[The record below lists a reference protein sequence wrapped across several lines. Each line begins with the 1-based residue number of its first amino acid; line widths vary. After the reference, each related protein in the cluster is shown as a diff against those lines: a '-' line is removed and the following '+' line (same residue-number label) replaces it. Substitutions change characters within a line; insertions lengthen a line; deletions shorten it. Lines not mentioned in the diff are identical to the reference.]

1 MNEQRLL
8 PRATA
13 KRIPQYYRQ
22 FQKLQA
28 EGVINIMSKDLAI
41 IMKIEPTTIRRDFS
55 YIGELGKQR
64 VGYDVNYVVAKLQSF
79 LGFDEPKSVVLIGAG
94 HLATALIN
102 YNYIK
107 GNNILI
113 RAAFDNSSEKV
124 GGVIRDIPVYH
135 MSDLARYLAENPHIT
150 VAILSAPSE
159 VAQEITDELVSQ
171 GIRGILNFS
180 SKRLDVPRTV
190 TVENVDLA
198 SKLQTLV
205 YLTDQA

>member
-1 MNEQRLL
+1 MNEQKL

-28 EGVINIMSKDLAI
+28 EGVVNIMSKDLAL
-41 IMKIEPTTIRRDFS
+41 IMKIESTTIRRDFS

-64 VGYDVNYVVAKLQSF
+64 VGYDVNYVVAKLQTF
-79 LGFDEPKSVVLIGAG
+79 LGFDQPKSVILIGAG

-113 RAAFDNSSEKV
+113 RAAFDNSTEKIGSE
-124 GGVIRDIPVYH
+124 IRDIPVYH
-135 MSDLARYLAENPHIT
+135 MSELATYLQAHPHIS

-159 VAQEITDELVSQ
+159 VAQEITDQLVAQ
-171 GIRGILNFS
+171 GISGILNFS
-180 SKRLDVPRTV
+180 SKRLDVPKHV
-190 TVENVDLA
+190 IVENVDLA

-205 YLTDQA
+205 YLTDQS

>member
-1 MNEQRLL
+1 MSETKL

-28 EGVINIMSKDLAI
+28 EGVTNIMSKDLAL
-41 IMKIEPTTIRRDFS
+41 IMKIESTTIRRDFS

-64 VGYDVNYVVAKLQSF
+64 VGYDVNYVVAKLQTF
-79 LGFDEPKSVVLIGAG
+79 LGFDEPKAVILIGAG

-113 RAAFDNSSEKV
+113 SAAFDNSTEKV
-124 GGVIRDIPVYH
+124 GSEIRDIPVYH
-135 MSDLARYLAENPHIT
+135 MSELATYLTANPQIT

-159 VAQEITDELVSQ
+159 VAQEITNQLIAQ
-171 GIRGILNFS
+171 GINGILNFS
-180 SKRLDVPRTV
+180 SKRLDVPKHV
-190 TVENVDLA
+190 VVENVDLA

-205 YLTDQA
+205 YLTDQT

>member
-1 MNEQRLL
+1 MNEQKL

-22 FQKLQA
+22 FQKLQT
-28 EGVINIMSKDLAI
+28 EGVKNIMSKDLAV
-41 IMKIEPTTIRRDFS
+41 IMKIESTTIRRDFS

-64 VGYDVNYVVAKLQSF
+64 VGYDVNYVVSKLQTF
-79 LGFDEPKSVVLIGAG
+79 LGFDEEKSVVLIGAG

-113 RAAFDNSSEKV
+113 RAAFDNSTEKV
-124 GGVIRDIPVYH
+124 GSEIRDIPVYH
-135 MSDLARYLAENPHIT
+135 MSELAPYLNANQHIT

-159 VAQEITDELVSQ
+159 VAQDIANDLVAH
-171 GIRGILNFS
+171 GISGILNFS
-180 SKRLDVPRTV
+180 SKRLDVPKHV
-190 TVENVDLA
+190 IVENVDLA

>member
-1 MNEQRLL
+1 MSENKL

-22 FQKLQA
+22 FQKLQE
-28 EGVINIMSKDLAI
+28 EGIKNIMSKDLAI
-41 IMKIEPTTIRRDFS
+41 IMKIESTTIRRDFS

-64 VGYDVNYVVAKLQSF
+64 VGYDVNYVVAKLQTF
-79 LGFDEPKSVVLIGAG
+79 LGFDESKSVVLIGAG

-113 RAAFDNSSEKV
+113 SAAFDNSTEKV
-124 GGVIRDIPVYH
+124 GSEIRDIPVYH
-135 MSDLARYLAENPHIT
+135 MSELATYLTENPQIT

-159 VAQEITDELVSQ
+159 VAQEITNQLIQQ
-171 GIRGILNFS
+171 GIHGILNFS
-180 SKRLDVPRTV
+180 SKRLDVPKHV
-190 TVENVDLA
+190 VVENVDLA

-205 YLTDQA
+205 YLTDQT

>member
-1 MNEQRLL
+1 MSETKL

-28 EGVINIMSKDLAI
+28 EGVKNIMSKDLAV
-41 IMKIEPTTIRRDFS
+41 IMKIESTTIRRDFS

-64 VGYDVNYVVAKLQSF
+64 VGYDVNYVVTKLQTF
-79 LGFDEPKSVVLIGAG
+79 LGFDEPKSVILIGAG

-113 RAAFDNSSEKV
+113 SAAFDNSTAKV
-124 GGVIRDIPVYH
+124 GSEIRDIPVYH
-135 MSDLARYLAENPHIT
+135 MSELGMYLAANPQIT

-159 VAQEITDELVSQ
+159 VAQEITDQLIQ
-171 GIRGILNFS
+171 HGISGILNFS
-180 SKRLDVPRTV
+180 SKRLDVPKHV
-190 TVENVDLA
+190 VVENVDLA

-205 YLTDQA
+205 YLTDQT